1 MSVRLVGRFQ
11 KGLKWQGTVQQPLS
25 IVPSKKE
32 IRNAVNDVNVQRQT
46 NGTTSISTSFGAMLF
61 CQNRFSWHRLQEPR
75 NVSWYVFPSMTFAEN
90 GSPPQHSSLWK
101 DLCLVQEG
109 ENQTGKT
116 KGQELLQVLLNLS
129 GSACSPNSW
138 RQRKSTLETPK
149 KTKNYVMRKWIHVC
163 FRGVAH
169 CFQGIGICAA
179 SQPES
184 TTPPLRL
191 SRRSYPVNPSE
202 PKDLKVLSQSLQAE

>member
-1 MSVRLVGRFQ
+1 MHLSYCMKAQ
-11 KGLKWQGTVQQPLS
+11 K
-25 IVPSKKE
+25 
-32 IRNAVNDVNVQRQT
+32 QT
-46 NGTTSISTSFGAMLF
+46 K
-61 CQNRFSWHRLQEPR
+61 P
-75 NVSWYVFPSMTFAEN
+75 FPDSN
-90 GSPPQHSSLWK
+90 
-101 DLCLVQEG
+101 
-109 ENQTGKT
+109 
-116 KGQELLQVLLNLS
+116 
-129 GSACSPNSW
+129 
-138 RQRKSTLETPK
+138 ETPK
-149 KTKNYVMRKWIHVC
+149 KTKNYMMRKWIHVC